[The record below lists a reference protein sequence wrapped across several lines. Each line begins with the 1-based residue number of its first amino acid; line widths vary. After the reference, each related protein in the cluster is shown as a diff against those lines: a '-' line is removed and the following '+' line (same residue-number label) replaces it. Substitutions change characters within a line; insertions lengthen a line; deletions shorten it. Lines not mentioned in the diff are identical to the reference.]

1 MKQTFHGACHCRAV
15 TFEVDADLSHGTS
28 KCNCSY
34 CWKQR
39 NWNIVGLKPDDF
51 RLLSGDEVLG
61 DYSRSGEGF
70 ETHHR
75 FCLKCGT
82 ATHGHGFI
90 PEMGGDYV
98 SVRVAALD
106 DLSTEALL
114 EAPLTFADG
123 LHNNWWN
130 PPAEIRHL

>member
-15 TFEVDADLSHGTS
+15 TFEVDADLSRGTS

-51 RLLSGDEVLG
+51 RLLSGDEMLG
-61 DYSRSGEGF
+61 DYARAGEGF

-90 PEMGGDYV
+90 QQMGGDYV

-106 DLSTEALL
+106 DLATEALL
-114 EAPLTFADG
+114 AAPITFADG
-123 LHNNWWN
+123 LHDNWWN

>member
-1 MKQTFHGACHCRAV
+1 MKQTFHGSCHCKAV
-15 TFEVDADLSHGTS
+15 TFEVDADLSRGTS
-28 KCNCSY
+28 KCNCTY

-39 NWNIVGLKPDDF
+39 NWGIVRLKPDDF
-51 RLLSGDEVLG
+51 RLLSGNEVLG
-61 DYSRSGEGF
+61 DYSRVGEGF

-90 PEMGGDYV
+90 PEVGGDYV

-114 EAPLTFADG
+114 EAPVSFADG